1 MAELDHDDD
10 DLDKIDDHHHLVRVY
25 EDVHSRGEREEQ
37 MAELDHDSSPKWLVW
52 KLTVAGG

>member
-10 DLDKIDDHHHLVRVY
+10 DLDKIDDHHLVRVY